1 MTNKLTEKLA
11 EKLEKTDASDLLEI
25 ILELGSK
32 SESSSQQPSAQET
45 RSRGEKIA
53 ALKEAFSRDAAP
65 IEEAVRR
72 VGGEVTGRA
81 WINKTM
87 RARVPAQSVK
97 ELSQHEEIAALDTPN
112 PLKPDVA

>member
-11 EKLEKTDASDLLEI
+11 EKLEKMDASDLLEI

-32 SESSSQQPSAQET
+32 SESSSQPSAEET

-53 ALKEAFSRDAAP
+53 ALKEAFSRYAAP

-72 VGGEVTGRA
+72 AGGEVTGRA

-112 PLKPDVA
+112 PLKSDVA

>member
-1 MTNKLTEKLA
+1 MINKLTEKLA

-32 SESSSQQPSAQET
+32 SESSSQPPAQET

-97 ELSQHEEIAALDTPN
+97 ELSEHEKIAALDTPN
-112 PLKPDVA
+112 PIKPDVA

>member
-1 MTNKLTEKLA
+1 MTTKLTEKLA
-11 EKLEKTDASDLLEI
+11 KQLEETNDSDLLDI

-32 SESSSQQPSAQET
+32 AESSPPTDEK

-53 ALKEAFSRDAAP
+53 AMKEAFSREAAP
-65 IEEAVRR
+65 IEEAVRK

-97 ELSQHEEIAALDTPN
+97 ELSEHEKIAALDTPN
-112 PLKPDVA
+112 